1 MPGADT
7 VRPMSWSTQDIPD
20 LGGKRA
26 VVTGVTGGLG
36 FHTALEL
43 GRAGA
48 GLTVTARNPQKA
60 DDTLARLR
68 EELPDVDVEVLSLD
82 LADLADALGPARFH
96 LVGHDWGA
104 AVAWYVAAHH
114 GHRLETLTT
123 FSVPHLAAYNAALA
137 HDADARERG
146 SYIRLFRQEGTA
158 EDLLLA
164 DDARVVSVS
173 SLAHLQAKGIDLRS
187 LTPEG
192 SPRTYRR
199 WVSYAESKLAN
210 LSFALELDRRLKS
223 AGKAVVST
231 AAHPGFARTE
241 LQKTG
246 VAMGNPFLGTVVQ
259 QVSALASQS
268 AAAGALP
275 SLRAATDPTFTGGE
289 YVGPASLGGTRG
301 APVIAGMTRWAR
313 DEQLARDLWAATE
326 QATGVTFEV

>member
-1 MPGADT
+1 
-7 VRPMSWSTQDIPD
+7 MSWSTQDIPD

-43 GRAGA
+43 ARAGA
-48 GLTVTARNPQKA
+48 GLTVTARNPRKA

-82 LADLADALGPARFH
+82 LADLADVRRATEELGSRHDRIDVLVNNAGIMIPPYSTTADGFELQIGTNH
-96 LVGHDWGA
+96 VGHF
-104 AVAWYVAAHH
+104 AW
-114 GHRLETLTT
+114 
-123 FSVPHLAAYNAALA
+123 
-137 HDADARERG
+137 
-146 SYIRLFRQEGTA
+146 TA
-158 EDLLLA
+158 QVWPLLA

>member
-1 MPGADT
+1 
-7 VRPMSWSTQDIPD
+7 MSWSTQDIPD
-20 LGGKRA
+20 LSGKRA

-48 GLTVTARNPQKA
+48 GLTFTARNPQKA

-68 EELPDVDVEVLSLD
+68 EELPEVDVEVLSLD
-82 LADLADALGPARFH
+82 LADLADVRRAAEELGSRHDRVDVLVNNAGIMIPPYSATADGFELQIGTNH
-96 LVGHDWGA
+96 VGHF
-104 AVAWYVAAHH
+104 AW
-114 GHRLETLTT
+114 
-123 FSVPHLAAYNAALA
+123 
-137 HDADARERG
+137 
-146 SYIRLFRQEGTA
+146 TA
-158 EDLLLA
+158 QVWPLLA

-192 SPRTYRR
+192 SPRRYRR

-210 LSFALELDRRLKS
+210 LSFALELDRRLR
-223 AGKAVVST
+223 AGGKAVLST

>member
-82 LADLADALGPARFH
+82 LADLADVRRAVEELGSRHDRVDVLVNNAGIMIPPYSTTADGFELQIGTNH
-96 LVGHDWGA
+96 VGHF
-104 AVAWYVAAHH
+104 AW
-114 GHRLETLTT
+114 
-123 FSVPHLAAYNAALA
+123 
-137 HDADARERG
+137 
-146 SYIRLFRQEGTA
+146 TA
-158 EDLLLA
+158 QVWPLLA

-313 DEQLARDLWAATE
+313 DEQLARGLWAGTE

>member
-1 MPGADT
+1 M
-7 VRPMSWSTQDIPD
+7 PD
-20 LGGKRA
+20 LAGKRA

-43 GRAGA
+43 ARAGA
-48 GLTVTARNPQKA
+48 AITVTARNPQKA

-82 LADLADALGPARFH
+82 LADLADVRRAVEELGSRHDRVDVLVNNAGIMIPPYSTTADGFELQIGTNH
-96 LVGHDWGA
+96 VGHF
-104 AVAWYVAAHH
+104 AW
-114 GHRLETLTT
+114 
-123 FSVPHLAAYNAALA
+123 
-137 HDADARERG
+137 
-146 SYIRLFRQEGTA
+146 TA
-158 EDLLLA
+158 QVWPLLA

-246 VAMGNPFLGTVVQ
+246 VAMGNPFLGTVAQ

>member
-1 MPGADT
+1 M
-7 VRPMSWSTQDIPD
+7 PD
-20 LGGKRA
+20 LAGKRA

-43 GRAGA
+43 ARAGA
-48 GLTVTARNPQKA
+48 AITVTARNPQKA

-68 EELPDVDVEVLSLD
+68 EELPDVDVEVLALD
-82 LADLADALGPARFH
+82 LADLADVRRAVEELGSRHDRVDVLVNNAGIMIPPYSTTADGFELQIGTNH
-96 LVGHDWGA
+96 VGHF
-104 AVAWYVAAHH
+104 AW
-114 GHRLETLTT
+114 
-123 FSVPHLAAYNAALA
+123 
-137 HDADARERG
+137 
-146 SYIRLFRQEGTA
+146 TA
-158 EDLLLA
+158 QVWPLLA

-173 SLAHLQAKGIDLRS
+173 SLAHLQAKGIDLSS

>member
-1 MPGADT
+1 
-7 VRPMSWSTQDIPD
+7 MSWSTQDMPD
-20 LGGKRA
+20 LAGKRA

-43 GRAGA
+43 ARAGA
-48 GLTVTARNPQKA
+48 AITVTARNPQKA

-68 EELPDVDVEVLSLD
+68 EELPDVDVEVLALD
-82 LADLADALGPARFH
+82 LADLADVRRAVEELGSRHDRVDVLVNNAGIMIPPYSTTADGFELQIGTNH
-96 LVGHDWGA
+96 VGHF
-104 AVAWYVAAHH
+104 AW
-114 GHRLETLTT
+114 
-123 FSVPHLAAYNAALA
+123 
-137 HDADARERG
+137 
-146 SYIRLFRQEGTA
+146 TA
-158 EDLLLA
+158 QVWPLLA

-173 SLAHLQAKGIDLRS
+173 SLAHLQAKGIDLSS

>member
-1 MPGADT
+1 
-7 VRPMSWSTQDIPD
+7 MSWSTQDIPD

-82 LADLADALGPARFH
+82 LADLADVRRAVEELGSRHDRVDVLVNNAGIMIPPYSTTADGFELQIGTNH
-96 LVGHDWGA
+96 VGHF
-104 AVAWYVAAHH
+104 AW
-114 GHRLETLTT
+114 
-123 FSVPHLAAYNAALA
+123 
-137 HDADARERG
+137 
-146 SYIRLFRQEGTA
+146 TA
-158 EDLLLA
+158 QVWPLLA

-210 LSFALELDRRLKS
+210 LLFTRELARRLS
-223 AGKAVVST
+223 AGASARTAV
-231 AAHPGFARTE
+231 AAHPGLAATE
-241 LQKTG
+241 ITQTG
-246 VAMGNPFLGTVVQ
+246 MAMGHPVLGWLLTR
-259 QVSALASQS
+259 AIRPGLQS
-268 AAAGALP
+268 AHAGAQP
-275 SLRAATDPTFTGGE
+275 ILRAALDPTLSSGDC
-289 YVGPASLGGTRG
+289 VGPSWPGHTRG
-301 APVIAGMTRWAR
+301 RPVLVRMPSRAHDEELAAR
-313 DEQLARDLWAATE
+313 LWSASE
-326 QATGVTFEV
+326 QAVGLAFPV

>member
-1 MPGADT
+1 
-7 VRPMSWSTQDIPD
+7 MSWSTQDMPD
-20 LGGKRA
+20 LAGKRA

-43 GRAGA
+43 ARAGA
-48 GLTVTARNPQKA
+48 AITVTARNPQKA

-82 LADLADALGPARFH
+82 LADLADVRRAVEELGSRHDRVDVLVNNAGIMIPPYSTTADGFELQIGTNH
-96 LVGHDWGA
+96 VGHF
-104 AVAWYVAAHH
+104 AW
-114 GHRLETLTT
+114 
-123 FSVPHLAAYNAALA
+123 
-137 HDADARERG
+137 
-146 SYIRLFRQEGTA
+146 TA
-158 EDLLLA
+158 QVWPLLA

>member
-1 MPGADT
+1 
-7 VRPMSWSTQDIPD
+7 MSWSTQDIPD

-82 LADLADALGPARFH
+82 LADLADVRRAVEELGSRHDRVDVLVNNAGIMIPPYSTTADGFELQIGTNH
-96 LVGHDWGA
+96 VGHF
-104 AVAWYVAAHH
+104 AW
-114 GHRLETLTT
+114 
-123 FSVPHLAAYNAALA
+123 
-137 HDADARERG
+137 
-146 SYIRLFRQEGTA
+146 TA
-158 EDLLLA
+158 QVWPLLA

>member
-1 MPGADT
+1 
-7 VRPMSWSTQDIPD
+7 MSWSTQDIPD

-43 GRAGA
+43 ARAGA
-48 GLTVTARNPQKA
+48 GLTVTARNPRKA

-82 LADLADALGPARFH
+82 LADLADVRRATEELGSRHDRIDVLVNNAGIMIPPYSTTADGFELQIGTNH
-96 LVGHDWGA
+96 VGHF
-104 AVAWYVAAHH
+104 AW
-114 GHRLETLTT
+114 
-123 FSVPHLAAYNAALA
+123 
-137 HDADARERG
+137 
-146 SYIRLFRQEGTA
+146 TA
-158 EDLLLA
+158 QVWPLLA

-275 SLRAATDPTFTGGE
+275 SLRAATDPTYTGGE

>member
-82 LADLADALGPARFH
+82 LADLADVRRAVEELGSRHDRVDVLVNNAGIMIPPYSTTADGFELQIGTNH
-96 LVGHDWGA
+96 VGHF
-104 AVAWYVAAHH
+104 AW
-114 GHRLETLTT
+114 
-123 FSVPHLAAYNAALA
+123 
-137 HDADARERG
+137 
-146 SYIRLFRQEGTA
+146 TA
-158 EDLLLA
+158 QVWPLLA

>member
-1 MPGADT
+1 M
-7 VRPMSWSTQDIPD
+7 PD
-20 LGGKRA
+20 LTGRRA

-43 GRAGA
+43 ARAGA
-48 GLTVTARNPQKA
+48 AITVTARNPQKA

-68 EELPDVDVEVLSLD
+68 SELPGVDVDVLSLD
-82 LADLADALGPARFH
+82 LADLADVRRATEELASRHERVDVLVNNAGIMIPPYSTTADGFELQIGTNH
-96 LVGHDWGA
+96 VGHF
-104 AVAWYVAAHH
+104 AW
-114 GHRLETLTT
+114 
-123 FSVPHLAAYNAALA
+123 
-137 HDADARERG
+137 
-146 SYIRLFRQEGTA
+146 TA
-158 EDLLLA
+158 QVWPLLA
-164 DDARVVSVS
+164 PDAHVVSVS

-192 SPRTYRR
+192 TPRRYRR

-210 LSFALELDRRLKS
+210 LSFALELDRRVKA
-223 AGKAVVST
+223 AGSAVVST
-231 AAHPGFARTE
+231 AAHPGFAATE

-246 VAMGNPFLGTVVQ
+246 VSMGSPLLGSVVQ
-259 QVSALASQS
+259 RVSALASQS

-289 YVGPASLGGTRG
+289 YVGPAALGGTRG

-326 QATGVTFEV
+326 RAAGVTFDVA